1 MILKQ
6 CIMTNSTCYKTGLD
20 KNSKS
25 YWEKHKNKVGIVV
38 HSTGANNTTIKRYV
52 QPSDNDPKR
61 DEILADIGKNVYG
74 NDWNHS
80 SRQAGVHAFIGTN
93 AKGVVETY
101 EVLPYE
107 WASWGV
113 GAGKNGSYNYAPTAH
128 IQFEICEDDLKSA
141 DYFNKAFKEAIEYCA
156 YLCKKFGWSSSVI
169 CSHKESVDR
178 GYGQDHGD
186 PDHWLKKFGK
196 NMNWFREEVQKL
208 LDGKEE
214 KKEATDV
221 LYRVQV
227 GAFKNKANAESY
239 LKKVQA
245 AGFPEAFIVTNKTT
259 TVTESK
265 LKVGDKVKM
274 AKNATVY
281 GNTTKFADW
290 VYDTTLYV
298 REIDGSRVVVS
309 TQTTGAVTGSV
320 DIKYLT
326 KI

>member
-1 MILKQ
+1 
-6 CIMTNSTCYKTGLD
+6 MTNSNCYKKGLD
-20 KNSKS
+20 KNSTS

-52 QPSDNDPKR
+52 QPSEDDPKR
-61 DEILADIGKNVYG
+61 DEIIADIGKNAYG

-93 AKGVVETY
+93 AKGVIETY

-107 WASWGV
+107 FASWGV
-113 GAGKNGSYNYAPTAH
+113 GRGKKGSYNYAPTAH
-128 IQFEICEDDLKSA
+128 IQFEICEDNLKSA

-156 YLCKKFGWSSSVI
+156 YLCKKFGWDANVI

-178 GYGQDHGD
+178 GYGEGHGD

-196 NMNWFREEVQKL
+196 NMNWFREEVQKM
-208 LDGKEE
+208 LDAGKEDKTE
-214 KKEATDV
+214 ENTDV

-227 GAFKNKANAESY
+227 GAFHNKAYAEAY
-239 LKKVQA
+239 LKKVQD
-245 AGFPEAFIVTNKTT
+245 AGFPDAFIVTVGAEKTA
-259 TVTESK
+259 TVTAPK

-274 AKNATVY
+274 AKDATVY
-281 GNTTKFADW
+281 GKTTKFADW
-290 VYDTTLYV
+290 VYDTPLFV
-298 REIDGSRVVVS
+298 REIDSNRIVVS
-309 TQTTGAVTGSV
+309 TQATGAITGSV
-320 DIKYLT
+320 HSKYLT